1 MTEAQSIA
9 TANQLSTNSLSAS
22 AVRSTR
28 EQTLIFLSP
37 SLTHDQQDLSSTIS
51 VLKNSSLAHCSLL
64 NPSVS
69 PSQCNMAKRSY
80 KAAFLD
86 IGFTCLTDKG
96 IVRPQCVVCHDVLS
110 NEALKES
117 KLKRH
122 LATKHP
128 DYVNVGRDVFKR
140 KADAIRKQ
148 RLDCRQNPTVIALD
162 QVRVG

>member
-1 MTEAQSIA
+1 
-9 TANQLSTNSLSAS
+9 
-22 AVRSTR
+22 
-28 EQTLIFLSP
+28 
-37 SLTHDQQDLSSTIS
+37 
-51 VLKNSSLAHCSLL
+51 
-64 NPSVS
+64 
-69 PSQCNMAKRSY
+69 MAKRSY

-140 KADAIRKQ
+140 KADALQKQ
-148 RLDCRQNPTVIALD
+148 RLDCRQNPTVFALD